1 MHTKDLRLDTPTSWL
16 SFPTRTFN
24 GLRAGDI
31 DTFADVMELSP
42 RDFARFRNVGKNS
55 VNDLILFQDRHK
67 DVYEELKKADETFIE
82 TLYDFASLR
91 VEIVKAAVTGILQ
104 DSEAVLT
111 PDDVAERKV
120 QEEWDKN
127 SERLR
132 TDFTLQEQIR
142 ICFIPLIIENMI
154 WHYADECQQYGR
166 DHRIDVLK
174 KLSRAVTHIRQ
185 EYDTTIRQS
194 LDDAHQGQIKAE
206 TERFVAMCGNDFV
219 IMYHT
224 MWREYRKIQPE
235 SDIAELA
242 SKAIIGMLLVKF
254 LDAWNKHLD
263 GLIAERFGE
272 VKGSIRT
279 PTMDK
284 LYACFDAYAGHIEGF
299 NWKSPDIGRCMTI
312 LHHKINKIEFQVG
325 ED

>member
-111 PDDVAERKV
+111 PDDVAV
-120 QEEWDKN
+120 QSIAIADAII
-127 SERLR
+127 ERL
-132 TDFTLQEQIR
+132 
-142 ICFIPLIIENMI
+142 
-154 WHYADECQQYGR
+154 
-166 DHRIDVLK
+166 K
-174 KLSRAVTHIRQ
+174 K
-185 EYDTTIRQS
+185 
-194 LDDAHQGQIKAE
+194 
-206 TERFVAMCGNDFV
+206 
-219 IMYHT
+219 
-224 MWREYRKIQPE
+224 
-235 SDIAELA
+235 DITN
-242 SKAIIGMLLVKF
+242 KAI
-254 LDAWNKHLD
+254 
-263 GLIAERFGE
+263 
-272 VKGSIRT
+272 
-279 PTMDK
+279 
-284 LYACFDAYAGHIEGF
+284 
-299 NWKSPDIGRCMTI
+299 
-312 LHHKINKIEFQVG
+312 
-325 ED
+325 